1 MWFIDTML
9 KFVKQF
15 QDGIT
20 NIKTSMLR
28 LYVNGERC
36 SLQHRSYLFL
46 CHVFVEC

>member
-20 NIKTSMLR
+20 NIKTFMLR
-28 LYVNGERC
+28 LYVNGARC